1 MSEILDTSLGQVTS
15 APQPNKT
22 KVALNEYEQEPVP
35 KHKLLGWRHFL
46 GTYSGEHVAGTEFVI
61 GAAFVAWGAS
71 TYDILMGLL
80 VGNLLA
86 VLTWTFITAPIAVQS
101 RLTVYEYLRNIAGP
115 GFNKIYNVVNAVL
128 FCALGGSMITVS
140 ASAVRILF
148 DVPAQT
154 NWYPTSMSFV
164 LVALAVG
171 AIVVAV
177 AVLGFKKCAQFATVC
192 SPWLLVMFVTGG
204 MVTLPAL
211 SFFGE
216 GSAFTG
222 FSQFLDLADKYIWT
236 GSTPDGSPS
245 LTFWQIAAFAWVCN
259 LAMHGS
265 LGDMALLRFAKRS
278 SYGLFSA
285 FGMFFGHY
293 IAWICAGI
301 MGAGAM
307 LMLKTGM
314 GNLDAGGIAY
324 SALGAAGIVA
334 VIIAGWTTS
343 NPTIY
348 RAGLAIQSI
357 FPNHSRA
364 YITTIVG
371 IVTAIV
377 ACFPFVFTKLLDF
390 VGYMG
395 LLLAPVGAI
404 VIAEHWI
411 FPKLGLTQQWS
422 SYQGN
427 SLNKAAALTWLIGV
441 IFAVVMEQSG
451 TLHLF
456 FLFVPTYVLSTVVYI
471 RLAKSMGADQPY
483 TQERQ
488 AYERKMTTIK
498 ERHEKEAAE
507 EAAAKMHQA
516 EYTAPLIQNVCGIVA
531 LGSLAAIVIHAFLVW
546 NAGADYQS
554 VFESFKGFA
563 IWPTLLYFV
572 SATVW
577 ISMHDK
583 HKAE

>member
-1 MSEILDTSLGQVTS
+1 MAGTDNAGLNQDHHQKNTT
-15 APQPNKT
+15 
-22 KVALNEYEQEPVP
+22 LNEYEQEPVP
-35 KHKLLGWRHFL
+35 KHKLLGWRHFM

-71 TYDILMGLL
+71 TFDILVGLL
-80 VGNLLA
+80 VGNLMA
-86 VLTWTFITAPIAVQS
+86 VLTWALITAPIAVQS

-128 FCALGGSMITVS
+128 FCALGGAMITVS

-148 DVPAQT
+148 EIPAQT
-154 NWYPTSMSFV
+154 HWYPDSLAFV
-164 LVALAVG
+164 LVAMAVG
-171 AIVVAV
+171 AIVVTV

-211 SFFGE
+211 SSLGE
-216 GSAFTG
+216 GVPFEG
-222 FSQFLDLADKYIWT
+222 FSQFFMLADQYIWT

-265 LGDMALLRFAKRS
+265 LGDMALLRFAKHA
-278 SYGLFSA
+278 SYGYFSA

-307 LMLKTGM
+307 LLMQTGM
-314 GNLDAGGIAY
+314 ANLDAGGIAY
-324 SALGAAGIVA
+324 STLGAAGILA

-357 FPNHSRA
+357 FPSRSRA

-371 IVTAIV
+371 VVTTIV

-404 VIAEHWI
+404 IVAEHWL
-411 FPKLGLTQQWS
+411 FEKMGLTPFWS
-422 SYQGN
+422 RYQGN
-427 SLNKAAALTWLIGV
+427 KLNKAAALTWLIGV
-441 IFAVVMEQSG
+441 LFAVMMERTG
-451 TLHLF
+451 LLHLF
-456 FLFVPTYVLSTVVYI
+456 FLFVPTYLLSMVVYI
-471 RLAKSMGADQPY
+471 VLAKHMGAAHPY
-483 TQERQ
+483 TVEREVR
-488 AYERKMTTIK
+488 ARELSLIA
-498 ERHEKEAAE
+498 ERHEQEART
-507 EAAAKMHQA
+507 EALLSNPSTSSATPRLQA
-516 EYTAPLIQNVCGIVA
+516 LCSGIA
-531 LGSLAAIVIHAFLVW
+531 LLSLALIIIAALRVW
-546 NAGADYQS
+546 FAGPDYIALFAQ
-554 VFESFKGFA
+554 FKSFA
-563 IWPTLLYFV
+563 IYPTLLYFV
-572 SATVW
+572 TATAW
-577 ISMHDK
+577 ITMKDQQRR
-583 HKAE
+583 E